1 MFIAMRYPVSSPR
14 IRFLDLRY
22 QFLTVISKMAA
33 MYGRMMQSRVP
44 GMINRLLPAIESKA
58 EQYINRIGSQGE
70 PQLISLVHQIDP
82 RVETLLVPQL
92 QMMPP
97 EKAAIFFQNWQL
109 LDGIVRQ
116 EIARRTGGKRK
127 TRRRKNRK

>member
-1 MFIAMRYPVSSPR
+1 
-14 IRFLDLRY
+14 
-22 QFLTVISKMAA
+22 MAA